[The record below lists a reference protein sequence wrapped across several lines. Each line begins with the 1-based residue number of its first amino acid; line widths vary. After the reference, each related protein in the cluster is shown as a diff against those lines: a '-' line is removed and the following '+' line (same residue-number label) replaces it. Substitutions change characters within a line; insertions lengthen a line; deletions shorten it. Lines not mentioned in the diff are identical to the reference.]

1 MDIEGAVM
9 EAMLSMALHGDGSW
23 VLERVTTPLFLLLA
37 HEMDVLSQE
46 DVAYRLGY
54 DDVNESLC
62 SQPIVYGLLRR
73 LGLSRKAIL
82 LGE

>member
-1 MDIEGAVM
+1 
-9 EAMLSMALHGDGSW
+9 
-23 VLERVTTPLFLLLA
+23 
-37 HEMDVLSQE
+37 MDVLSQE

-82 LGE
+82 LGESNSAFAKLSTWMGQPAMLSA